1 MTRSQRLKPV
11 SRIAENRE
19 RQAATEMVE
28 FKRLVDAQQAKLDE
42 LHGYRNDYA
51 KRLTE
56 AGRKGIDAQRLIDYQ
71 RILTKLGDAIAWQE
85 KRLGSLKQDYEVI
98 RRRWTDS
105 HSRTAALEKAM
116 QRFHAEERR
125 VVERHEQWEMDEQ
138 ARNGHHG
145 PADSEA

>member
-1 MTRSQRLKPV
+1 MTRSERLIPV

-19 RQAATEMVE
+19 KKAATEMVE

-51 KRLTE
+51 KRLND
-56 AGRKGIDAQRLIDYQ
+56 AGRLGMDAQRLVDYQ
-71 RILTKLGDAIAWQE
+71 RILAKLGDAITWQE
-85 KRLGSLKQDYEVI
+85 KRLNSLKQDYEVI

-105 HSRTAALEKAM
+105 HSRTAALQKAM

-125 VVERHEQWEMDEQ
+125 AVERREQWEMDEQ
-138 ARNGHHG
+138 AQNGARDRN
-145 PADSEA
+145 PD